1 MTLTISFTLSDRDL
15 EHFTERMAEIR
26 AKNTSMSQDQ
36 ILDAAN
42 RIVTQIRGSQLPD
55 FVWERIDRLEQM
67 AKMVPDIEWK
77 LEAEDR
83 TRILN
88 ALAYVVDPHDLIA
101 DNIPGI
107 GFLDDA
113 LMVELVSRDL
123 KHELEAYRDFCS
135 YRADEERRLGKT
147 ADPVTRER
155 WLSARRTQLH
165 DRMRRRRSALWERR
179 LGRRRPSSSARL

>member
-1 MTLTISFTLSDRDL
+1 MPLTISFTLSDRDI
-15 EHFTERMAEIR
+15 EHFSERMTEIR
-26 AKNTSMSQDQ
+26 AKNSSMTQDE
-36 ILDAAN
+36 IIEAAN
-42 RIVTQIRGSQLPD
+42 RIVTQIRGSELPD
-55 FVWERIDRLEQM
+55 FVRERIDRLEQM
-67 AKMVPDIEWK
+67 AKMIPDLEWR

-123 KHELEAYRDFCS
+123 RHELEAYRDFCS
-135 YRADEERRLGKT
+135 YRADEQRRVGKT
-147 ADPVTRER
+147 TDPVTRER

-165 DRMRRRRSALWERR
+165 ERMRRRRNALWESR
-179 LGRRRPSSSARL
+179 LGHGL

>member
-1 MTLTISFTLSDRDL
+1 MTLTISFTLSNRDL
-15 EHFTERMAEIR
+15 EHFTERMQEIR
-26 AKNTSMSQDQ
+26 AKNATVSQEQ
-36 ILDAAN
+36 ILDAAH
-42 RIVTQIRGSQLPD
+42 RLVMQIRGSEPSDYIL
-55 FVWERIDRLEQM
+55 ERIDRLEQM

-77 LEAEDR
+77 LESEDR

-88 ALAYVVDPHDLIA
+88 SLAYLIDPHDLIP

-113 LMVELVSRDL
+113 LMIEIISKDL
-123 KHELEAYRDFCS
+123 KHEIEAYHDFCK
-135 YRADEERRLGKT
+135 YREDEERRIGKA

-165 DRMRRRRSALWERR
+165 ERMRRRRAALWESR
-179 LGRRRPSSSARL
+179 LRRRF

>member
-1 MTLTISFTLSDRDL
+1 MALTISFTLSDRDL
-15 EHFTERMAEIR
+15 EHFSDRMTEIR
-26 AKNTSMSQDQ
+26 AKNSAMTQEQ
-36 ILDAAN
+36 ILEAAK
-42 RIVTQIRGSQLPD
+42 RIVTQIRGSELPD
-55 FVWERIDRLEQM
+55 FVRERIDRLEQM
-67 AKMVPDIEWK
+67 AKMIPDVEWK

-123 KHELEAYRDFCS
+123 KHEIDAYRDFCS
-135 YRADEERRLGKT
+135 YRTDEERRLGKAT
-147 ADPVTRER
+147 DAVTRER

-165 DRMRRRRSALWERR
+165 ERMRRRRTSLWESR
-179 LGRRRPSSSARL
+179 LSRGL